1 MQLNK
6 QAALSI
12 EKQHLNKQKKY
23 YVSIAEINNTL
34 ANVHKDL
41 LPELDRAKY
50 QYATDYINQYISHTT
65 VWNLKFVMNM
75 ENSEVA
81 LLQIFHLDY
90 ILSKEPESLFTT
102 EREILQEQKEK
113 FLSLDCFTME
123 KIIQRH
129 QQMLAFI
136 KEKSNPNP

>member
-12 EKQHLNKQKKY
+12 EKQQLNKQRKY

-41 LPELDRAKY
+41 LTKLDIAKY

-75 ENSEVA
+75 ENGEVA

-90 ILSKEPESLFTT
+90 ILSKELESQFKT
-102 EREILQEQKEK
+102 ERDILQQQKEK
-113 FLSLDCFTME
+113 FLSLEYFTLE

-129 QQMLAFI
+129 QQMLTFI
-136 KEKSNPNP
+136 KEKSNLNP